1 MILSVGALFEFYLF
15 KTVGITING
24 QILGTGGKLNME
36 SRVPTIGNFCRKVLV
51 LVSFFKLK

>member
-15 KTVGITING
+15 KTVDITING

-51 LVSFFKLK
+51 LVSFF